1 MEKEILDL
9 IGELAY
15 TCGIMIK
22 ELEGKLDY
30 DGSLSWC
37 YKKFTEIWGTSLD
50 MQRNWRLK
58 MINLW
63 WGCLSCGKQA
73 DSSKQLMD
81 LFDSDNGEVMFDPK
95 FGVFFSYNSM

>member
-1 MEKEILDL
+1 MKTYIGKEILDL

-37 YKKFTEIWGTSLD
+37 YKKFTEIWEMSLD
-50 MQRNWRLK
+50 MQRKL
-58 MINLW
+58 
-63 WGCLSCGKQA
+63 
-73 DSSKQLMD
+73 
-81 LFDSDNGEVMFDPK
+81 EVKND
-95 FGVFFSYNSM
+95 